1 MDWIYL
7 VLMPRI
13 RIKIWVLSDV
23 YFPEDSVVMRKKR
36 DRQNPQLFFN
46 SSLYLLVFDFSS
58 IVSFDDEF
66 QINELFKQFLS

>member
-13 RIKIWVLSDV
+13 RIKIWVLSDL

-66 QINELFKQFLS
+66 QINELFKRFLS

>member
-1 MDWIYL
+1 
-7 VLMPRI
+7 MPRI

>member
-7 VLMPRI
+7 VLKPRI
-13 RIKIWVLSDV
+13 RIKIWVLSDL

>member
-13 RIKIWVLSDV
+13 RIKIWVLSDL